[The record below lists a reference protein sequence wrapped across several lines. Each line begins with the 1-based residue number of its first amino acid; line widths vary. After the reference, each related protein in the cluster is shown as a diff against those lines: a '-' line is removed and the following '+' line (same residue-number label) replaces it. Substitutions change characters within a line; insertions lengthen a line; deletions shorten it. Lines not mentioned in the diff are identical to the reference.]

1 HIHGPMRS
9 QVYDGYTTCKQPE
22 KSHQEIN
29 SVDRRQN
36 AEVANARPKRIERSQ
51 CDTLLQVILVRH
63 HAALGA
69 AAGSG
74 GVHDASSIAAVAR
87 NERGLAL
94 AAKFF
99 PTLRPG

>member
-1 HIHGPMRS
+1 MLGPQRW
-9 QVYDGYTTCKQPE
+9 QVYDGGATCKRPE
-22 KSHQEIN
+22 KPHHEID
-29 SVDRRQN
+29 SVVRRQN

-51 CDTLLQVILVRH
+51 RDALLQVILVRH